1 MEQMALEGIEEAINE
16 KGPYEFQDLVAALLR
31 GMGYHTPFIAPKGK
45 DGGVDG
51 FGTLQLNPFVSFK
64 VIFQCKRYQG
74 TVSRAKVGDLRN
86 AMIGRADK
94 GIMITTGNFSEDA
107 KREAVR
113 DGAPPIELID
123 AEMLIDMMEKEEI
136 GLKPK
141 TVFDVDYAFFD
152 QYM

>member
-1 MEQMALEGIEEAINE
+1 
-16 KGPYEFQDLVAALLR
+16 
-31 GMGYHTPFIAPKGK
+31 
-45 DGGVDG
+45 
-51 FGTLQLNPFVSFK
+51 
-64 VIFQCKRYQG
+64 
-74 TVSRAKVGDLRN
+74 
-86 AMIGRADK
+86 MIGRADK

-141 TVFDVDYAFFD
+141 TIFDVDYAFFV